1 MIATAD
7 RKTKCYTV
15 FVASS
20 ASWRTSRIRIPVLV
34 IQVLA
39 VLGLIGGATIGFAAT
54 SYVRILWKATDY
66 NSLRRQETV
75 LRRKYGQLQTRME
88 NTGQSLSALQSLASE
103 LTMAYGVTSY
113 GRLRLGSSAAASAP
127 ESSSE
132 FRRSVE
138 EFEYLESA
146 SLAGG
151 HTGRIPQLLSVSG
164 LGDLEFVP
172 SIWPVNGRITAFFG
186 ERLDPFSGEGAFHTG
201 IDIASHFG
209 DAIHSAA
216 DGSVTFVGERP
227 GYGNVII
234 IDHGFG
240 YTTLYAHMSKF
251 TTVSGAD
258 VKRGDVIGYEGQ
270 SGRATGPHLHYEVR
284 INNEPVNPW
293 RFLRMFSSPHESVTR
308 SGD

>member
-1 MIATAD
+1 LIFATGGKA
-7 RKTKCYTV
+7 KSHTV

-20 ASWRTSRIRIPVLV
+20 DSGRTARIRVPALFV
-34 IQVLA
+34 QVLA
-39 VLGLIGGATIGFAAT
+39 FFAFIGGASIMVAAA
-54 SYVRILWKATDY
+54 SYMRILWKAADY
-66 NSLRRQETV
+66 NALRGRETV
-75 LRRKYGQLQTRME
+75 LRRQYGQMQMRMGNTTE
-88 NTGQSLSALQSLASE
+88 NLNALQSLAGE

-113 GRLRLGSSAAASAP
+113 RRLRLGSSTAASAP

-151 HTGRIPQLLSVSG
+151 DTGRIPPLLSAPG
-164 LGDLEFVP
+164 LGDWEFIP
-172 SIWPVNGRITAFFG
+172 SLWPVKGRITAFFG

-209 DAIHSAA
+209 DAIHSTA
-216 DGSVTFVGERP
+216 DGIVTFVGERP
-227 GYGNVII
+227 GYGKVII
-234 IDHGFG
+234 IGHGFG
-240 YTTLYAHMSKF
+240 YTTLYAHLSKF
-251 TTVSGAD
+251 ATVSGAD

-293 RFLRMFSSPHESVTR
+293 RFLHKFSSPREGVTKA
-308 SGD
+308 GD